1 MHSCN
6 NIIEFENKFPDVTVI
21 LLEQNYR
28 STQTILD
35 AANAVIENNYG
46 RKSKELWTKGEE
58 GSKIVCFHAD
68 DEGDEAKWVTQ
79 QLRKLYEI
87 HNSDWKDMA
96 VFYRTNAQSRVI
108 EEYLVKSNIPYK
120 VIGGTR
126 FFDRKEIKDH
136 GEGGN
141 IIGNNPNGN
150 VMIIDDVL
158 SAGTAARQSIELIKN
173 IGAVP
178 KVFVVGLDRQEKGSS
193 EESASSELQ
202 NDFGIIVKSIVNL
215 DTLISF
221 TKNDPSYVQHLDS
234 LMAYREKWGT

>member
-1 MHSCN
+1 MKDYQKIFLN
-6 NIIEFENKFPDVTVI
+6 LALDVKALEFGNFTLKSGRTSPYFFNAAKMLSGNLSELANCYVEAIHETEIDFDSIYGPAYKGIFLGSMVALI
-21 LLEQNYR
+21 L
-28 STQTILD
+28 S
-35 AANAVIENNYG
+35 
-46 RKSKELWTKGEE
+46 
-58 GSKIVCFHAD
+58 
-68 DEGDEAKWVTQ
+68 Q
-79 QLRKLYEI
+79 QGKHYPL
-87 HNSDWKDMA
+87 S
-96 VFYRTNAQSRVI
+96 
-108 EEYLVKSNIPYK
+108 
-120 VIGGTR
+120 
-126 FFDRKEIKDH
+126 FDRKEIKDH

-234 LMAYREKWGT
+234 LMAYREKGGT